1 MRPEI
6 LFPLFDTPLSL
17 PGVGKRLAPLIERAA
32 GPHIAD
38 LLWHLPI
45 NLIDR
50 STRPKVSA
58 AEEGT
63 IATIQITV
71 DKHIPAA
78 TKRLP
83 YKVRCFD
90 DTGYLT
96 LVFFHPHVDYL
107 KRVLPKGE
115 IRLVSGHVAR
125 YQDEIQI
132 THPDYIV
139 PLDEE
144 DTLPLI
150 EPVYRVTAGLTPK
163 TMNQA
168 VARALERVPP
178 LAEWQDAALLK
189 QRDWSSW
196 SDSVMR
202 AHTPESREDLSPPS
216 PARERL
222 AYDEL
227 LANQLALA
235 LMRAHLRKTGGRSI
249 TASGALAK
257 IILSHVGY
265 QLTGAQERA
274 LKDISSDMEAPTRMM
289 RLLQGDVGSGKT
301 VVALLG
307 LCSAIETGAQGALM
321 APTEILARQHF
332 SFIEPLAQ
340 AAGFTIALL
349 TGRHKAAERA
359 KILEGVADGAIQLL
373 IGTHAL
379 FQEGVTFKDLA
390 LAVVDEQHRF
400 GVHQR
405 LQLQGKGGA
414 TDILVMTAT
423 PIPRTLTLTAYGDLD
438 VSRLDEKPPGR
449 RPIITSVMPIER
461 LGQIVD
467 HLKTAVREDHRVFW
481 VCPLVEESELVNATA
496 AEDRYVHLREIMGD
510 TAVGLIHGRM
520 SSAEK
525 DAVMDDFQTGR
536 LKILVATTVIEV
548 GVDVPEANIMVIEGA
563 ERFGLAQL
571 HQLRGRVGRG
581 ARNSSC
587 VLLYNA
593 PLSAAARAR
602 LAMMR
607 ETEDGF
613 RIAEEDLKLRGA
625 GELLGTK
632 QSGLP
637 DFRLADLQIH
647 GDLMALA
654 RNDAALALSKDP
666 DLISPRGKALRT
678 LLYLFEREEA
688 VRFLRAG

>member
-6 LFPLFDTPLSL
+6 LFPLFDAPLSL
-17 PGVGKRLAPLIERAA
+17 PGIGRRLAPLIEHAA
-32 GPHIAD
+32 GPHIVD

-50 STRPKVSA
+50 SARPKVSEA
-58 AEEGT
+58 VEGA
-63 IATIQITV
+63 IATIQVTV
-71 DKHIPAA
+71 DRHIPAA

-90 DTGYLT
+90 ETGFLT

-107 KRVLPKGE
+107 KRALPEGE
-115 IRLVSGHVAR
+115 VRLVSGHTAL
-125 YQDEIQI
+125 YQDEIQM

-139 PLDEE
+139 PLGEADN
-144 DTLPLI
+144 LPLI
-150 EPVYRVTAGLTPK
+150 EAVYRVTAGLTPK
-163 TMNQA
+163 TMSQA
-168 VARALERVPP
+168 VARALSHVPD
-178 LAEWQDAALLK
+178 LEEWQDTALLQ
-189 QRDWSSW
+189 QRGWPSW
-196 SDSVMR
+196 SQAVLK
-202 AHTPESREDLSPPS
+202 AHKPEGREDLSSLS
-216 PARERL
+216 PARIRL

-227 LANQLALA
+227 LSNQLALA
-235 LMRAHLRKTGGRSI
+235 LMRAYLRKTGGRSI
-249 TASGALAK
+249 KASGALAK
-257 IILSHVGY
+257 TILSHVGY

-274 LKDISSDMEAPTRMM
+274 LNDITKDMEAPTRMM

-301 VVALLG
+301 VVALLA
-307 LCSAIETGAQGALM
+307 LCHALETGAQGAFM

-332 SFIEPLAQ
+332 AFIEPLAEK
-340 AAGFTIALL
+340 AGLKVALL
-349 TGRHKAAERA
+349 TGRHKAAERRD
-359 KILEGVADGAIQLL
+359 ILEGVASGAIQLL

-379 FQEGVTFKDLA
+379 FQEGVTFQDLA

-405 LQLQGKGGA
+405 LRLQGKGGA

-449 RPIITSVMPIER
+449 RPITTRVMPLER
-461 LGQIVD
+461 LGQIID
-467 HLKTAVREDHRVFW
+467 HLGQAIQEDHRVFW
-481 VCPLVEESELVNATA
+481 VCPLVEESDVVDATA
-496 AEDRYVHLREIMGD
+496 AEDRYAHLQEIFS
-510 TAVGLIHGRM
+510 ASVVGLIHGRM

-525 DAVMDDFQTGR
+525 DAVMADFQSGK

-581 ARNSSC
+581 ARESSC
-587 VLLYNA
+587 VLLYKA
-593 PLSAAARAR
+593 PLSETARAR
-602 LAMMR
+602 LTMMR

-637 DFRLADLQIH
+637 VFRLADLQTH
-647 GDLMALA
+647 SDLMAMA
-654 RNDAALALSKDP
+654 RDDAMLILSKDP
-666 DLISPRGKALRT
+666 ELLSPRGQALRT

-688 VRFLRAG
+688 VRYLRAG